1 MSWPFSSCPL
11 LLVSYLSKTA
21 SSHFCSL
28 MYACVA
34 WVSVV
39 WVHASCGLRGAIDKW
54 DQRCYRPERCC
65 GGAAEALL
73 RKELLRTCGP
83 TRPNQC

>member
-34 WVSVV
+34 WVQRRVGKRREGAMLSTR
-39 WVHASCGLRGAIDKW
+39 GLRGATDLRGAAAVLLR
-54 DQRCYRPERCC
+54 RCYGR
-65 GGAAEALL
+65 GAAEL
-73 RKELLRTCGP
+73 RP
-83 TRPNQC
+83 TQA

>member
-28 MYACVA
+28 MYACIA

-39 WVHASCGLRGAIDKW
+39 WVSVAWCEVLW
-54 DQRCYRPERCC
+54 LLQCC
-65 GGAAEALL
+65 RGAAEALL
-73 RKELLRTCGP
+73 RERCCRAPAYPGLTSAEEVLG
-83 TRPNQC
+83 